1 MKWKQLS
8 SVLCDRKVPVK
19 TKGKVYKTAVRPAL
33 LYGSER
39 WAPHK
44 KHYTKLHT
52 TEMKMLRW
60 AGGVTLMDK
69 VQNKHIRGSMKV
81 TPIEGKIKEARMR
94 WYGHV
99 MRRDDDHIV
108 RKTLDIQENRR
119 GRERPHPTW
128 RATVEKDMRE
138 QNLEQATVQDRR
150 SWRLMMRR
158 ADPK

>member
-1 MKWKQLS
+1 MERKQLS
-8 SVLCDRKVPVK
+8 SVLCDRKVPVR
-19 TKGKVYKTAVRPAL
+19 TKGKVYKTAVSLAL
-33 LYGSER
+33 LYGSEC

-52 TEMKMLRW
+52 AEMIMLRW
-60 AGGVTLMDK
+60 AGGLTLMDK

-99 MRRDDDHIV
+99 MRRDDDQIV

-119 GRERPHPTW
+119 GRGRPHPTW

-138 QNLEQATVQDRR
+138 QNHEQATIQDRR
-150 SWRLMMRR
+150 SWRLMIRR

>member
-1 MKWKQLS
+1 
-8 SVLCDRKVPVK
+8 
-19 TKGKVYKTAVRPAL
+19 
-33 LYGSER
+33 
-39 WAPHK
+39 
-44 KHYTKLHT
+44 
-52 TEMKMLRW
+52 
-60 AGGVTLMDK
+60 MDK

-108 RKTLDIQENRR
+108 RKILDIQENRR
-119 GRERPHPTW
+119 GRERPQPTW

-150 SWRLMMRR
+150 SWRLMIRIRR